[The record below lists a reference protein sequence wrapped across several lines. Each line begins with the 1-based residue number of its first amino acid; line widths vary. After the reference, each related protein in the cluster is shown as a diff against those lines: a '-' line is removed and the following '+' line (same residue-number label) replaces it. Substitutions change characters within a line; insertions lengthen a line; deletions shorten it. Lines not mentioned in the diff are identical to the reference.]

1 MLSQWHTFFAT
12 QATVA
17 ATLTGLL
24 FVALSINLK
33 HILSFEGLANRA
45 AEALLL
51 LLLPV
56 LIGLAG
62 TLPQTSLRALGI
74 EVLVLSV
81 GAWLVVTRLVLLGRT
96 PARDR
101 PHREYLIRASLAEAA
116 LVPMAV
122 AGVLLVADHPSGLWW
137 QAAGVGLCLLAGVVD
152 AWVLL
157 VEILR

>member
-1 MLSQWHTFFAT
+1 MLSPWHTYFAT

-33 HILSFEGLANRA
+33 HILSFAGLADRA

-51 LLLPV
+51 LLLPT

-62 TLPQTSLRALGI
+62 TLPQSSSRAFGV

-81 GAWLVVTRLVLLGRT
+81 GAWSVVTRLLVVGRI

-101 PHREYLIRASLAEAA
+101 PRREYAVRTALAEGA
-116 LVPMAV
+116 LVPMLV
-122 AGVLLVADHPSGLWW
+122 AGALLVAEHPSGLWW
-137 QAAGVGLCLLAGVVD
+137 QAVGAGLCLVAGVVD